1 MAQNTCICCGETIPE
16 GRQICKACDDV
27 SNMQSAK
34 PMKYFRIIDDCGW
47 TYYIA
52 TDRTDLLAANI
63 VLLVPHVRSAAEIS
77 RIEYER
83 RIT

>member
-1 MAQNTCICCGETIPE
+1 MNENRCIVCDAIIPE
-16 GRQICKACDDV
+16 GRQICKACDDAG
-27 SNMQSAK
+27 NMQSAK

-52 TDRTDLLAANI
+52 TDRMDLLAANI

-77 RIEYER
+77 RSEYER
-83 RIT
+83 RAT